1 MNTEKELSNSNDMPE
16 PQVVQYY
23 QIYRIT
29 DMFVR
34 DLKTI
39 LGDMAYADTKQFIDR
54 IEECGRIMPIA
65 KLDEFIKDLSGL
77 PYKIVS
83 KLMCVIEKKDNFL
96 KYFEPIPLQKPEDSS
111 KEHGIAKI
119 QKNDNSVNA

>member
-23 QIYRIT
+23 QTYRIT

-54 IEECGRIMPIA
+54 IEECGRIMPVA

-83 KLMCVIEKKDNFL
+83 KLMSVIEKKDNFL
-96 KYFEPIPLQKPEDSS
+96 KYFEPIPIS
-111 KEHGIAKI
+111 KQEENVVDKTKKTDEI
-119 QKNDNSVNA
+119 NNA